1 MVWHR
6 VVESQTSLRGM
17 VFGWEIADEQE
28 FEINGTTRVE
38 NVMTRNGYEA
48 YTLDNT
54 IGLQIIRCIEHL
66 NV

>member
-1 MVWHR
+1 
-6 VVESQTSLRGM
+6 M

-48 YTLDNT
+48 YRLDNT